1 MTGEPAAVVLRSA
14 GLPPGGQV
22 ALRRSALRVDGA
34 GTLAGRVVSARATPE
49 ATRLVVLVTGV
60 GELAAVAAPGVPAP
74 GPGEEVRLAV
84 DGSRLAVIPFG

>member
-1 MTGEPAAVVLRSA
+1 VVVLRAA

-34 GTLAGRVVSARATPE
+34 GPLEGRVVSARATPE

-60 GELAAVAAPGVPAP
+60 GELAAVASPGVPAP